1 MLVICQFNFIIIIM
15 FYLKNIFSQQKTR
28 VLASQLAPNITVNA
42 LAGGYFRFILLILF
56 FKIILLINKSIIFS
70 KFIKNE
76 NDCWTGENSGQR
88 LY

>member
-1 MLVICQFNFIIIIM
+1 MLVICQFNLLYYYFI
-15 FYLKNIFSQQKTR
+15 KKIFLQQKTK

-42 LAGGYFRFILLILF
+42 LACGYFRFILLILF
-56 FKIILLINKSIIFS
+56 FKMIILIINKSINFS
-70 KFIKNE
+70 TIIKNE